1 MGDPYAKEFCMK
13 RILLTFWTT
22 DGHARSISERIA
34 ARLESKGAA
43 VDAVCLRDE
52 QRSPAGYDA
61 VMVGASIRY
70 GFHHPEVQRYVNRYA
85 RELGSIPNAFF
96 SINLSA
102 RKPAKNTPE
111 TNPYCR
117 KFLHKI
123 QWKPDLATVF
133 PGKVD
138 FPKYRFFDRIM
149 MHMIMSISGGPHGKD
164 TVVDFTDWEAV
175 DAFADR
181 FAESCSLGKD

>member
-1 MGDPYAKEFCMK
+1 MK
-13 RILLTFWTT
+13 KILLTFWTT

-34 ARLESKGAA
+34 ARLESKGAE
-43 VDAVCLRDE
+43 VHLVCLRDE
-52 QRSPAGYDA
+52 QPSPAGYDG
-61 VMVGASIRY
+61 VIVGASIRY
-70 GFHHPEVQRYVNRYA
+70 GFHHPEVQRYVTRFA
-85 RELGSIPNAFF
+85 GELASIPNAFF

-102 RKPAKNTPE
+102 RKSAKNTPE
-111 TNPYCR
+111 SNPYCR

-123 QWKPDLATVF
+123 EWKPGLAAVF

-181 FAESCSLGKD
+181 FAESCFPKKD